1 MVNRLSESN
10 SPYLLQHAENPV
22 DWYTW
27 SEEALLKARKEEKPI
42 FLSIG
47 YSACHWCHVMAH
59 ESFEDPQTAS
69 ILNEYFVNIKVDR
82 EERPDL
88 DEIYMNA
95 VVAMTGQGGWP
106 LSVFLTPSGDPFYG
120 GTYFPPVQRFNLP
133 SFQDVLKKV
142 NQLWQED
149 RSSLITSGEKITAHL
164 NLINRPKIKSEESNL
179 DILNLAMQKISQSY
193 DWKFGGWGQAP
204 KFPQPMIIDFLL
216 RRAAK
221 GDGLALEIATHA
233 LKAMSKGGMYDVVG
247 GGFARYSTD
256 NYWLVPHFEKM
267 LYDNALLARVYL
279 YAYLLTG
286 DLDFKR
292 ICDETLSFIMREMT
306 HPEGGFFSSI
316 DADSEGEEGK
326 YYLWTFDQLKD
337 ALHQSDDIDFIISA
351 YGIKGSNFNKH
362 IILQRSLSDDQLGD
376 KFGLPINS
384 VRDRLMLLHSRLYEY
399 REKRVRPGVDDKVL
413 VAWNALAV
421 FAFSEAGRYLRNKSY
436 VDVATRNIN
445 FILSDLYIDN
455 RLHRSWRNGKAQYN
469 AYLIDY
475 AALIEALLS
484 FYQTNNDTDHFHA
497 AMDLANHIR
506 KHFKDPH
513 FGFFDTSDLNDPLI
527 IRPKRLQDT
536 PIPSGN
542 SVAAYYLL
550 QLGSYLGDYHI
561 HDEFDDMLA
570 NVQADLLSYPLFY
583 GKWLCAIDL
592 ITGPLIEVA
601 ILYPPD
607 QHPTDLIK
615 TLWSHYR
622 PNLVAAVSPYPSS
635 FTAPALLKNRSL
647 LEGRPTA
654 YVCRNQVC
662 KLPVNTPQA
671 LSEQLSEL

>member
-1 MVNRLSESN
+1 LVNRLSESN

-22 DWYTW
+22 DWHTW

-69 ILNEYFVNIKVDR
+69 IMNEYFVNIKVDR

-95 VVAMTGQGGWP
+95 IVAMTGQGGWP

-142 NQLWQED
+142 HQLWRED
-149 RSSLITSGEKITAHL
+149 RSSLIKSGEKITAHL
-164 NLINRPKIKSEESNL
+164 NGINRPKIKSEESNL
-179 DILNLAMQKISQSY
+179 DILNLAMLKISQSY

-204 KFPQPMIIDFLL
+204 KFPQPIILDFLL

-221 GDGLALEIATHA
+221 GDTLALEIATHA
-233 LKAMSKGGMYDVVG
+233 LTAMSKGGMYDVVG

-279 YAYLLTG
+279 HAYLLTG
-286 DLDFKR
+286 ELDFKR
-292 ICDETLSFIMREMT
+292 ICNETLSFIMREMT

-326 YYLWTFDQLKD
+326 YYLWTFHQLKES
-337 ALHQSDDIDFIISA
+337 LQKSDDIDFITSA
-351 YGIKGSNFNKH
+351 YGIKSTNFSEH
-362 IILQRSLSDDQLGD
+362 IILQRSLSDEELGD
-376 KFGLPINS
+376 KFGLSIDS
-384 VRDRLMLLHSRLYEY
+384 VRDRLKFLHNRLYEY
-399 REKRVRPGVDDKVL
+399 REKRVRPGVDNKVI
-413 VAWNALAV
+413 VAWNALAAV
-421 FAFSEAGRYLRNKSY
+421 TFSEAGRYFDNKIY
-436 VDVATRNIN
+436 VDMATRNIN
-445 FILSDLYIDN
+445 FILYSLYIDK
-455 RLHRSWRNGKAQYN
+455 RLRRSWRNGKAQYN

-475 AALIEALLS
+475 ATLVEALLS
-484 FYQTNNDTDHFHA
+484 LYQTNYDADLFIA
-497 AMDLANHIR
+497 AKEFSGHIR
-506 KHFKDPH
+506 NHFKDPH
-513 FGFFDTSDLNDPLI
+513 YGFFDTGNLHDPLI
-527 IRPKRLQDT
+527 MRPKRLQDN

-542 SVAAYYLL
+542 SVAVYSLL
-550 QLGSYLGDYHI
+550 QLASYTGDYQI
-561 HDEFDDMLA
+561 HGEFDDIFA
-570 NVQADLLSYPLFY
+570 NVKSDVLSYPLFY
-583 GKWLCAIDL
+583 GKWLCAIDVK
-592 ITGPLIEVA
+592 TSPLTEVA
-601 ILYPPD
+601 ILHPPD
-607 QHPTDLIK
+607 QHPTDFIK

-622 PNLVAAVSPYPSS
+622 PNLVAAVSTYPSS
-635 FTAPALLKNRSL
+635 PRSPALLKNRSL
-647 LEGRPTA
+647 LDDRTTA
-654 YVCRNQVC
+654 YVCQNQVC
-662 KLPVNTPQA
+662 NLPVNTPQEF
-671 LSEQLSEL
+671 SEQLSEL